1 MDASGGCVIGC
12 SSHILH
18 FTKTYTVLLYVS
30 IFQLFYR
37 DLYSI
42 VVYKY
47 IPNVLPRLIQYCCM

>member
-12 SSHILH
+12 SPHILH

-30 IFQLFYR
+30 ILLIFYQ

-42 VVYKY
+42 VVCKY
-47 IPNVLPRLIQYCCM
+47 IPRRIQYCCM